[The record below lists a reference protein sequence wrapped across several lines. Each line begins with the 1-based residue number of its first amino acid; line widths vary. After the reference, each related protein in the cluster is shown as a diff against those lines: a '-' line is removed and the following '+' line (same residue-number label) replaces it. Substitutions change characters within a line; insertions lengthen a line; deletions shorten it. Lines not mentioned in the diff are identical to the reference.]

1 MKNFVAIIPQT
12 ASVLEDTISNNI
24 ILGDIYDQKKLDE
37 ILEKSLVSKF
47 VDNKNL
53 SINDNIH
60 GSTQNLS
67 GGQIQRI
74 LIARALY
81 KQPKVLIIDEG
92 FNQLDNETE
101 KQILDRILEIK
112 DLIIIFVYHNF
123 LRKDILDKV
132 YTIKD
137 FKLMKL
143 EKWKKI

>member
-143 EKWKKI
+143 EK